1 MLATIS
7 RTKRGVVLFAPCF
20 GELAAES
27 TSALTGI
34 TSVTDPNLTREA
46 RTMDFLAKIVYW
58 EMIFLLGGISVIV
71 LWKLL
76 TGGIS
81 LNLLLYGDTSDG
93 QTSFSPGRL
102 QLLMI
107 TLLVAL
113 RFVLEV
119 MRDPSTFPH
128 IPNTWLVALGGSH
141 VVYLGAKAQ
150 ALLSGRR

>member
-1 MLATIS
+1 
-7 RTKRGVVLFAPCF
+7 
-20 GELAAES
+20 
-27 TSALTGI
+27 
-34 TSVTDPNLTREA
+34 
-46 RTMDFLAKIVYW
+46 MDFLSKMVYW

-119 MRDPSTFPH
+119 IGDPSAFPR
-128 IPNTWLVALGGSH
+128 IPNAWLVALGGSH